1 MVNQVQLLGATLLVL
16 AFVDIGRRW
25 GGPYPPR
32 LSPASDERREI
43 LEVAAL
49 FLLSVGSTS
58 YGILVYRDVLA
69 FNPVVV
75 PFGGQGFTLVFVL
88 GAVAAVIV
96 PAALELGVRGRS
108 IHDLG
113 VRMPINRRPAILLVG
128 MGVVLGA
135 APLAF
140 GFPEPQSTFTL
151 LLALY
156 TPVFEEEFLYRG
168 VIQSK
173 LERVLPQERA
183 WVVAGVLFG
192 LSHVPNDFFGPFW
205 LASGGD
211 PIIAA
216 LRLAEQ
222 TAAGLLYGL
231 LYMKSRT
238 LAAPILAHYCSN
250 KLAAVVST
258 VWG

>member
-1 MVNQVQLLGATLLVL
+1 MVSHVQLLGATLLVL

-32 LSPASDERREI
+32 LEPASDKRRELLQI
-43 LEVAAL
+43 AVL
-49 FLLSVGSTS
+49 FLFSVGSAA
-58 YGILVYRDVLA
+58 YGILVFRDVVG

-75 PFGGQGFTLVFVL
+75 SLGERGLTFVFGL
-88 GAVAAVIV
+88 GAMTAVIL

-108 IHDLG
+108 IRDLG
-113 VRMPINRRPAILLVG
+113 FRMPINWRPTLLLVG
-128 MGVVLGA
+128 TGVVLGA

-140 GFPEPQSTFTL
+140 DSPDPQSAFRL

-156 TPVFEEEFLYRG
+156 APVFEEEFLYRG

-211 PIIAA
+211 QLVAV

-222 TAAGLLYGL
+222 TAVGLLYGL

-238 LAAPILAHYCSN
+238 LAAPIIAHYCSN